1 MPSKRD
7 LYFIDTNVFIYA
19 ATESPVE
26 HDQVEKLQVGSQAV
40 VRSLADGQLRG
51 VTSLTV
57 LAEILYLLARWA
69 RQRPDPTLYQA
80 GREIVQAAMLL
91 VEELLAP
98 TAEEFG
104 QVVDEYGPNRD
115 INDLLIAK
123 TMQRRGL
130 TTIISADRGFENFGL
145 KRADPR
151 QWA

>member
-1 MPSKRD
+1 VPSKRD
-7 LYFIDTNVFIYA
+7 LHFIDTNVFIYA
-19 ATESPVE
+19 ATESPFE
-26 HDQVEKLQVGSQAV
+26 NDNVEKLQAGSQAV
-40 VRSLADGQLRG
+40 IRSLADGQLRG

-80 GREIVQAAMLL
+80 GRKIVQAAILL
-91 VEELLAP
+91 VEEVFAP

-104 QVVDEYGPNRD
+104 QIIEEYGPNRD
-115 INDLLIAK
+115 LNDLLIAK
-123 TMQRRGL
+123 TMQLRGL